1 MRVSEKKH
9 EKRLRILEAAYQLFI
24 AKSVQSTAVDE
35 VVQRA
40 GVAKG
45 TFYLYF
51 KDKYDLVDQIVV
63 HKCLD
68 ALKTGWRLLVEKR
81 DAAPMA
87 FTDQVVFLVSCF
99 VDSMEKDRELLALMN
114 RNLLISVKAMLAPGN
129 LDLVPMLD
137 DLRESYI
144 QRGHTPREAVQT
156 LYLVA
161 DLVVSVCCN
170 AIVHQ
175 QPFSMQEMRP
185 ILFASVKK
193 LLN

>member
-1 MRVSEKKH
+1 MPVNKKKH
-9 EKRLRILEAAYQLFI
+9 EKKLRILEAAYQLFT
-24 AKSVQSTAVDE
+24 AKSVQSTAIDE

-68 ALKTGWRLLVEKR
+68 TLKAGWRLLVEKR
-81 DAAPMA
+81 GAIAMD
-87 FTDQVVFLVSCF
+87 FTEQVVFLISCF
-99 VDSMEKDRELLALMN
+99 VDSMEKNGEMLALIN
-114 RNLLISVKAMLAPGN
+114 RNLLMSVKSMLAIDN
-129 LDLVPMLD
+129 LELAPMLD
-137 DLRESYI
+137 ELRESYT
-144 QRGHTPREAVQT
+144 QRGHSRQEAVQT

-193 LLN
+193 LLD